1 MERERDSFSAWGSRA
16 DMDQSCHTHHL
27 IGQNRSMP
35 GNLDIPYLVVITYC
49 AAIPLETFAKQ
60 TDKLGVTHHSTYSS
74 YFLSSSL
81 CNNRPR

>member
-1 MERERDSFSAWGSRA
+1 
-16 DMDQSCHTHHL
+16 
-27 IGQNRSMP
+27 MP

-60 TDKLGVTHHSTYSS
+60 TDKLGATHHSTYSS

-81 CNNRPR
+81 LLLQFNHFSLIGLHSSASH